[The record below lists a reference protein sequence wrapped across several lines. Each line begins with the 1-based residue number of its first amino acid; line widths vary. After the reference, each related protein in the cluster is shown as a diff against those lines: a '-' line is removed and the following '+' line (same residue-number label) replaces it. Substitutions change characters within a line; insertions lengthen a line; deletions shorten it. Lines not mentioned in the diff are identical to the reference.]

1 MNKLINRISPE
12 TSENRILHAGF
23 SIILMSEEIT
33 QTLSGLSSD
42 MIIFILSGSITIY
55 STKEEKK
62 TIGEQYMIFL
72 RSFEN
77 YTYDI
82 TLGSKIII
90 FFFDSL
96 TMKWIELK
104 IVEPLYGFLELVGQ
118 YLENNF
124 LNYPLYELKRTE
136 LFYLLKKLYRKEEL
150 DYFFYL
156 SSTHS
161 AEFERLIAENY
172 IKAKTVTDLAQMI
185 GYGVNSFRMKFKKVF
200 GIPAYEWLMQEK
212 SKRLLVAIANSEDDF
227 KNIIDEFDFSS
238 HSHFYKFCKAR
249 FGYSP
254 TELRKKLKS
263 L

>member
-55 STKEEKK
+55 STK
-62 TIGEQYMIFL
+62 
-72 RSFEN
+72 
-77 YTYDI
+77 
-82 TLGSKIII
+82 
-90 FFFDSL
+90 
-96 TMKWIELK
+96 
-104 IVEPLYGFLELVGQ
+104 
-118 YLENNF
+118 
-124 LNYPLYELKRTE
+124 
-136 LFYLLKKLYRKEEL
+136 
-150 DYFFYL
+150 
-156 SSTHS
+156 HS

>member
-96 TMKWIELK
+96 TMNE
-104 IVEPLYGFLELVGQ
+104 
-118 YLENNF
+118 
-124 LNYPLYELKRTE
+124 YELKRTE

>member
-82 TLGSKIII
+82 TLGSKIKSRKTKRDGCEKRNAFIETKTKCASNLI
-90 FFFDSL
+90 RKVTVYLQNQSKTPSL
-96 TMKWIELK
+96 
-104 IVEPLYGFLELVGQ
+104 
-118 YLENNF
+118 
-124 LNYPLYELKRTE
+124 
-136 LFYLLKKLYRKEEL
+136 
-150 DYFFYL
+150 
-156 SSTHS
+156 
-161 AEFERLIAENY
+161 Y
-172 IKAKTVTDLAQMI
+172 IK
-185 GYGVNSFRMKFKKVF
+185 
-200 GIPAYEWLMQEK
+200 
-212 SKRLLVAIANSEDDF
+212 
-227 KNIIDEFDFSS
+227 
-238 HSHFYKFCKAR
+238 
-249 FGYSP
+249 
-254 TELRKKLKS
+254 
-263 L
+263 

>member
-90 FFFDSL
+90 FFFIVLYCSILFQVGNYFRHNAGRDS
-96 TMKWIELK
+96 
-104 IVEPLYGFLELVGQ
+104 
-118 YLENNF
+118 
-124 LNYPLYELKRTE
+124 
-136 LFYLLKKLYRKEEL
+136 
-150 DYFFYL
+150 
-156 SSTHS
+156 
-161 AEFERLIAENY
+161 
-172 IKAKTVTDLAQMI
+172 KTVI
-185 GYGVNSFRMKFKKVF
+185 S
-200 GIPAYEWLMQEK
+200 
-212 SKRLLVAIANSEDDF
+212 
-227 KNIIDEFDFSS
+227 
-238 HSHFYKFCKAR
+238 
-249 FGYSP
+249 
-254 TELRKKLKS
+254 
-263 L
+263 

>member
-1 MNKLINRISPE
+1 MIVCIQTILIHCAFFASRFTEGGKYLYNKLNNNNFINKLINRISPE

-96 TMKWIELK
+96 TMNEL
-104 IVEPLYGFLELVGQ
+104 PYYQHPYGMNEV
-118 YLENNF
+118 
-124 LNYPLYELKRTE
+124 
-136 LFYLLKKLYRKEEL
+136 
-150 DYFFYL
+150 
-156 SSTHS
+156 
-161 AEFERLIAENY
+161 
-172 IKAKTVTDLAQMI
+172 
-185 GYGVNSFRMKFKKVF
+185 
-200 GIPAYEWLMQEK
+200 
-212 SKRLLVAIANSEDDF
+212 
-227 KNIIDEFDFSS
+227 
-238 HSHFYKFCKAR
+238 
-249 FGYSP
+249 
-254 TELRKKLKS
+254 
-263 L
+263 

>member
-82 TLGSKIII
+82 TLGSKNHH
-90 FFFDSL
+90 
-96 TMKWIELK
+96 
-104 IVEPLYGFLELVGQ
+104 FL
-118 YLENNF
+118 F
-124 LNYPLYELKRTE
+124 
-136 LFYLLKKLYRKEEL
+136 
-150 DYFFYL
+150 
-156 SSTHS
+156 
-161 AEFERLIAENY
+161 
-172 IKAKTVTDLAQMI
+172 
-185 GYGVNSFRMKFKKVF
+185 
-200 GIPAYEWLMQEK
+200 
-212 SKRLLVAIANSEDDF
+212 
-227 KNIIDEFDFSS
+227 
-238 HSHFYKFCKAR
+238 
-249 FGYSP
+249 
-254 TELRKKLKS
+254 
-263 L
+263 

>member
-62 TIGEQYMIFL
+62 T
-72 RSFEN
+72 
-77 YTYDI
+77 
-82 TLGSKIII
+82 
-90 FFFDSL
+90 
-96 TMKWIELK
+96 
-104 IVEPLYGFLELVGQ
+104 LYGFLELVGQ

>member
-96 TMKWIELK
+96 TMNELPYYQHLPA
-104 IVEPLYGFLELVGQ
+104 VLYIFDKGGHGWGMR
-118 YLENNF
+118 NNF
-124 LNYPLYELKRTE
+124 EYHNQWTNLLANW
-136 LFYLLKKLYRKEEL
+136 LKK
-150 DYFFYL
+150 
-156 SSTHS
+156 
-161 AEFERLIAENY
+161 I
-172 IKAKTVTDLAQMI
+172 
-185 GYGVNSFRMKFKKVF
+185 
-200 GIPAYEWLMQEK
+200 
-212 SKRLLVAIANSEDDF
+212 
-227 KNIIDEFDFSS
+227 
-238 HSHFYKFCKAR
+238 
-249 FGYSP
+249 
-254 TELRKKLKS
+254 
-263 L
+263 

>member
-90 FFFDSL
+90 FFFIIRTPSL
-96 TMKWIELK
+96 
-104 IVEPLYGFLELVGQ
+104 P
-118 YLENNF
+118 
-124 LNYPLYELKRTE
+124 
-136 LFYLLKKLYRKEEL
+136 
-150 DYFFYL
+150 D
-156 SSTHS
+156 
-161 AEFERLIAENY
+161 
-172 IKAKTVTDLAQMI
+172 
-185 GYGVNSFRMKFKKVF
+185 NSGSGLQRAWHTPRPS
-200 GIPAYEWLMQEK
+200 PAADRGCLP
-212 SKRLLVAIANSEDDF
+212 R
-227 KNIIDEFDFSS
+227 
-238 HSHFYKFCKAR
+238 
-249 FGYSP
+249 
-254 TELRKKLKS
+254 
-263 L
+263 